1 MALEEIG
8 IRRCSVEDAAT
19 LALVGAATF
28 LDAFSGVLPGRSIVQ
43 HCKVNHSVEAYAGYL
58 SQPESRVWLA
68 ETEVQEGPVGY
79 AMLTKPDLP
88 VEVTAQDVEL
98 KRIYVLTRFH
108 GTGAGKRLME
118 TAMEEARTMARRRM
132 LLGVHAENVRA
143 LAFYERAG
151 FEVVGK
157 RTFQMG
163 FDVFDDLVL
172 GREL

>member
-1 MALEEIG
+1 MALQEIG
-8 IRRCSVEDAAT
+8 IRRCSVEDAEA

-68 ETEVQEGPVGY
+68 ETKAQEGPVGY
-79 AMLTKPDLP
+79 AMLTAPDLP
-88 VEVTAQDVEL
+88 VEVTAEDVEL

-108 GTGAGKRLME
+108 GTGTGKRLME
-118 TAMEEARTMARRRM
+118 TAIKEARAMGRRRM
-132 LLGVHAENVRA
+132 LLGVHAGNARA
-143 LAFYERAG
+143 LGFYERAG
-151 FEVVGK
+151 FQVLGT

-163 FDVFDDLVL
+163 FSVFDDFVL
-172 GREL
+172 GLEI